1 MRYIKEYSD
10 YLLNLDLSDL
20 DRSRISGWMKQN
32 PDAFT
37 FDNDDVFGASLD
49 DAIDAMMKD
58 LGFPA
63 SKKDEITSFVQ
74 DNQRIQ
80 DDDGYPSLIMD
91 PGYKLQY
98 NDYVDG
104 LSRYEIN

>member
-1 MRYIKEYSD
+1 
-10 YLLNLDLSDL
+10 
-20 DRSRISGWMKQN
+20 
-32 PDAFT
+32 
-37 FDNDDVFGASLD
+37 
-49 DAIDAMMKD
+49 MKD

-63 SKKDEITSFVQ
+63 SKKEEITSFVQ

-91 PGYKLQY
+91 PDYKLQY